1 MDKETQRLL
10 SLALYYV
17 EASLEDMKWVWFSTK
32 TELDSFNMDTNG
44 TPSFE
49 TEEELE
55 KYLATMQDYV
65 NELKG
70 VVK

>member
-1 MDKETQRLL
+1 MEKETQRLL

-17 EASLEDMKWVWFSTK
+17 EASLKDMQYKSSGEDIV
-32 TELDSFNMDTNG
+32 SFNMDTNG
-44 TPSFE
+44 TPCFDSK
-49 TEEELE
+49 EELSE
-55 KYLATMQDYV
+55 YLDTMQDYV

>member
-1 MDKETQRLL
+1 MEKETQRLL

-17 EASLEDMKWVWFSTK
+17 EASLKDMQYQASMQDI
-32 TELDSFNMDTNG
+32 ESFNMDTDG
-44 TPSFE
+44 TPCFDSD
-49 TEEELE
+49 EELSR
-55 KYLATMQDYV
+55 YLDTMRDYV

>member
-1 MDKETQRLL
+1 MEKETQRLL

-17 EASLEDMKWVWFSTK
+17 EASLKDMQYQASMQDV
-32 TELDSFNMDTNG
+32 ESFNMDTDG
-44 TPSFE
+44 TPCFDSD
-49 TEEELE
+49 EELSR
-55 KYLATMQDYV
+55 YLDTMRDYV

>member
-17 EASLEDMKWVWFSTK
+17 EASLKDMKWQYPNM
-32 TELDSFNMDTNG
+32 ELDSFNISTNG
-44 TPSFE
+44 TQSFD
-49 TEEELE
+49 TTEELE
-55 KYLATMQDYV
+55 QYLATMQDYV

>member
-1 MDKETQRLL
+1 MEKETQRLL

-17 EASLEDMKWVWFSTK
+17 EASLKDMQYQASMQDV
-32 TELDSFNMDTNG
+32 ESFNMDTDG
-44 TPSFE
+44 TPCFDSD
-49 TEEELE
+49 EELSR
-55 KYLATMQDYV
+55 YLDTMQDYV

>member
-1 MDKETQRLL
+1 MEKETQRLL

-17 EASLEDMKWVWFSTK
+17 EASLKDMQYQASMQDV
-32 TELDSFNMDTNG
+32 ESFNMDTNG
-44 TPSFE
+44 TPCFDSD
-49 TEEELE
+49 EELSS
-55 KYLATMQDYV
+55 YLDTMQDYV

>member
-1 MDKETQRLL
+1 MEKETQRLL

-17 EASLEDMKWVWFSTK
+17 EASLKDMQYQASMQDV
-32 TELDSFNMDTNG
+32 ESFNMDTDG
-44 TPSFE
+44 TPCFDSDA
-49 TEEELE
+49 ELS
-55 KYLATMQDYV
+55 KYLDDMRDYV

>member
-1 MDKETQRLL
+1 MEKETQRLL

-17 EASLEDMKWVWFSTK
+17 EASLKDMQYQASMQDV
-32 TELDSFNMDTNG
+32 ESFNMDTDG
-44 TPSFE
+44 TPCFDSD
-49 TEEELE
+49 EELS
-55 KYLATMQDYV
+55 KYLDTMRDYV

>member
-17 EASLEDMKWVWFSTK
+17 EASLEDMQYQWSGTD
-32 TELDSFNMDTNG
+32 LDFFNMSTAG
-44 TPSFE
+44 TSCFDS
-49 TEEELE
+49 EEELE
-55 KYLATMQDYV
+55 QYLETMQDYV

>member
-17 EASLEDMKWVWFSTK
+17 EASLEDMKWQYPNTG
-32 TELDSFNMDTNG
+32 LDSFNMGTNG
-44 TPSFE
+44 TQSFD
-49 TEEELE
+49 TTEELE
-55 KYLATMQDYV
+55 QYLATMQDYV

>member
-1 MDKETQRLL
+1 MEKETQRLL

-17 EASLEDMKWVWFSTK
+17 EASLKDMQYQASMQDV
-32 TELDSFNMDTNG
+32 ESFNMDTNG
-44 TPSFE
+44 TPCFDSD
-49 TEEELE
+49 EELSE
-55 KYLATMQDYV
+55 YLDTMQDYV

>member
-1 MDKETQRLL
+1 MEKETQRLL

-17 EASLEDMKWVWFSTK
+17 EASLKDMQYQASMQDV
-32 TELDSFNMDTNG
+32 ESFNMDTDG
-44 TPSFE
+44 TPCFE
-49 TEEELE
+49 SDAELS
-55 KYLATMQDYV
+55 KYLDDMRDYV

>member
-10 SLALYYV
+10 SRALYYV
-17 EASLEDMKWVWFSTK
+17 EASLEDMKWVWFNTK
-32 TELDSFNMDTNG
+32 TELTSFNMDTNG

-55 KYLATMQDYV
+55 QYLATMQDYV
-65 NELKG
+65 QQ
-70 VVK
+70 

>member
-1 MDKETQRLL
+1 MEKETQRLL

-17 EASLEDMKWVWFSTK
+17 EASLKDMQYQASMQDV
-32 TELDSFNMDTNG
+32 ESFNMDTNG
-44 TPSFE
+44 TPCFDSD
-49 TEEELE
+49 EELSR
-55 KYLATMQDYV
+55 YLDTMQDYV

>member
-17 EASLEDMKWVWFSTK
+17 EASLRDMQYQATVNDL
-32 TELDSFNMDTNG
+32 EGFNMNTDG
-44 TPSFE
+44 TPSFDSDE
-49 TEEELE
+49 DLA
-55 KYLATMQDYV
+55 KYFDAMEDYV

>member
-1 MDKETQRLL
+1 MEKETQRLL

-17 EASLEDMKWVWFSTK
+17 EASLKDMQYQASMQDV
-32 TELDSFNMDTNG
+32 ESFNMDTDG
-44 TPSFE
+44 TPCFDSD
-49 TEEELE
+49 EELSN
-55 KYLATMQDYV
+55 YLDTMRDYV